1 MKKTILV
8 TGGLGFIGSNICE
21 YYLKKGYNV
30 VALDNMSRKGVEIN
44 LKRLKLNKN
53 FSFIK
58 EDIRNQK
65 GVEQIIKKISKN
77 NNLEVLFHE
86 AAQVAVTTSI
96 KNPRED
102 FEINVLGTI
111 NILESLRQFSPK
123 TILIYASTNKVYG
136 ALEEYEIVEKETR
149 YEFKNKKLKFGIS
162 ENQNLDFY
170 SPYGCSKGSA
180 DQYVRDYARIY
191 GLKTIVFRQSC
202 IYGPGQIGVEDQGWV
217 AWFAIRALKDE
228 PITIFGTG
236 KQVRDLLFIDDLIK
250 AYDLAIKNIKKTSGQ
265 IYNMGGGYKNAVSL
279 LELIEFLEKYLSK
292 KIKLYF
298 SKPRPGDQKIFISNN
313 SKAKKDFNW
322 EPKVDYKKGV
332 PLLIEWL
339 RKNVI

>member
-8 TGGLGFIGSNICE
+8 TGGLGFIGSNVCE
-21 YYLKKGYNV
+21 YYLNKGYKV
-30 VALDNMSRKGVEIN
+30 VALDNMSRKGVEVN
-44 LKRLKLNKN
+44 LKRLKTNKN

-58 EDIRNQK
+58 EDVRNKK
-65 GVEQIIKKISKN
+65 GLEDVIKKLSKS
-77 NNLEVLFHE
+77 NLEILFHE

-102 FEINVLGTI
+102 FEINILGTI
-111 NILESLRQFSPK
+111 NVLEALRQFSPK
-123 TILIYASTNKVYG
+123 TILVYASTNKVYG
-136 ALEEYEIVEKETR
+136 DLEEHKIIEKKAR
-149 YEFKNKKLKFGIS
+149 YEFKDKKLKFGIS

-217 AWFAIRALKDE
+217 AWFAIRALKNE
-228 PITIFGTG
+228 PLTIFGTG

-250 AYDLAIKNIKKTSGQ
+250 AYDLAIKNIKKTAGE
-265 IYNMGGGYKNAVSL
+265 IYNIGGGYKNAVSL
-279 LELIEFLEKYLSK
+279 LELIQFLEKYLNT
-292 KIKLYF
+292 KIKMNF
-298 SKPRPGDQKIFISNN
+298 SQARPGDQKIFISNN

-332 PLLIEWL
+332 PILIEWL
-339 RKNVI
+339 RKNIV